1 MVRLTI
7 IARSHDGLPLAE
19 GLDAA
24 RDPGADALKASAKAV
39 LAKLATPA
47 ARDDRVTVDAGAAA
61 FHCVLRDGVVFLA
74 GADRGY
80 PSRLA
85 FQYLDE
91 LASEFGR
98 LYGGQVAA
106 AARPYAFVRFD
117 TFIAR
122 TRRVYADARDARN
135 IAALTAELGEVQSI
149 MTRNIADVLGQGDRL
164 DRMAAAGASLAHET
178 KAFRSRAVA
187 LHRQA
192 MVRKYA
198 PLAAVIGGVVVVL
211 WLRRKLYG

>member
-1 MVRLTI
+1 MPAPRIHTRIYEMGWNTSIHKQRATCALHASALAASALPSLVM
-7 IARSHDGLPLAE
+7 ARGHRVDAVPELPLVVDDSAE
-19 GLDAA
+19 SLT
-24 RDPGADALKASAKAV
+24 KTAKAV
-39 LAKLATPA
+39 QLLEALG
-47 ARDDRVTVDAGAAA
+47 AGA
-61 FHCVLRDGVVFLA
+61 
-74 GADRGY
+74 
-80 PSRLA
+80 
-85 FQYLDE
+85 E
-91 LASEFGR
+91 LAR
-98 LYGGQVAA
+98 
-106 AARPYAFVRFD
+106 
-117 TFIAR
+117 
-122 TRRVYADARDARN
+122 ARDARN